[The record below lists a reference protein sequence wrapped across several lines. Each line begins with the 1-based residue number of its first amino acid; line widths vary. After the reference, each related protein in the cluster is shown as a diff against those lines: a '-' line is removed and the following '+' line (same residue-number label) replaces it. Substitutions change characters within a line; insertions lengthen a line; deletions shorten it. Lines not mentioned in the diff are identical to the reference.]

1 MKFRA
6 RIKAPSSLHWFLS
19 LILECSQLKNTFHND
34 EKLDYFC
41 DHTSKGLMRL
51 QINRMDVCCG
61 KEQHRNVRGKIHLF
75 IFLERKYRVDKLTSG
90 LLKGKLIF
98 KSAKSSQE

>member
-19 LILECSQLKNTFHND
+19 LILECSHLKNTFHDD
-34 EKLDYFC
+34 EKLDYFY

-51 QINRMDVCCG
+51 QINRMDAWVG
-61 KEQHRNVRGKIHLF
+61 RNNIEMSEEKYIYLFFWKENIG
-75 IFLERKYRVDKLTSG
+75 
-90 LLKGKLIF
+90 
-98 KSAKSSQE
+98 